1 MAALGSTSIPPI
13 AALPPHSGYHGPDR
27 TWNAPKPTGDCLGR
41 FFGGGERFFE
51 GWYFRLTLPKGGPS
65 LAFMYSIQ
73 DPDTPSPYSGGT
85 VQILDEADRYACRSF
100 PQVDRFWAD
109 RHRLALGHWGRCLG
123 STPTPQPLLP
133 QQFHTR
139 IIEGYQILA
148 QGSNT
153 LHQGRFW
160 DPLRQETVAWSYTL
174 EPVYGWGNPGFPQS
188 TGGWLSAL
196 PIFEPGWQVL
206 LASARATG
214 WVEWQG
220 ERYDFHQV
228 PAYGEKNWGGAF
240 PDRWFWLNSNTFQS
254 KTPQSKTGTD
264 SPQDPEE
271 TGETSDR
278 TREAIPQPIATSS
291 ADLSLTVAG
300 GRRSVLGRSEEVGLV
315 GIHTAGK
322 FHEFAPWNSRLGWA
336 VQWGQ
341 WRIWAENATHWV
353 EVEATTT
360 EAGAWVRVPTA
371 QGMQFCC
378 RDSLRGQIRLRLGER
393 GADRRSPRLD
403 AWSDRAGVEVGG
415 LAWSGTW
422 HHG

>member
-1 MAALGSTSIPPI
+1 MPPI
-13 AALPPHSGYHGPDR
+13 APLPPHSGYHGRDR
-27 TWNAPKPTGDCLGR
+27 AWNTPKPTEDWLGGCLG
-41 FFGGGERFFE
+41 GGGRFFE
-51 GWYFRLTLPKGGPS
+51 GWYFRLTLPNGGPS

-85 VQILDEADRYACRSF
+85 VQILDEADRYVCRSF

-109 RHRLALGHWGRCLG
+109 RHRLALGHWGRCPVAT
-123 STPTPQPLLP
+123 STPQPLLP
-133 QQFHTR
+133 AQFQNTLG
-139 IIEGYQILA
+139 EGYQILA
-148 QGSNT
+148 QGSQSI
-153 LHQGRFW
+153 HQGRFW

-206 LASARATG
+206 MALARATG

-228 PAYGEKNWGGAF
+228 PAYGEKNWGRAF

-254 KTPQSKTGTD
+254 EIPSKTGD
-264 SPQDPEE
+264 RP
-271 TGETSDR
+271 GEG
-278 TREAIPQPIATSS
+278 IPQPIDPPS

-315 GIHTAGK
+315 GVHAAGQ
-322 FHEFAPWNSRLGWA
+322 FYEFAPWNSRPVWA

-371 QGMQFCC
+371 QGMQLCC
-378 RDSLRGQIRLRLGER
+378 RDSLRGQLRLRLGER
-393 GADRRSPRLD
+393 GADRQSPLLD
-403 AWSDRAGVEVGG
+403 AWSDQAGVEVGG

-422 HHG
+422 YHGWQKTV